1 MLRYIN
7 DEQADKLRNVELQS
21 GDVLLNITGD
31 SVARACLMDDD
42 YLPGRVN
49 QHVAIIRVDE
59 SKAVNSYLL
68 YYLQWRKSHLL
79 QLASAGATRNALTKG
94 MIEQLEI
101 DLPSLDE
108 QRKVV
113 GILGSIQ
120 NKIKLNH
127 EINDNLLRQAQ
138 ALYKNR
144 FIDLKPF
151 NGEMPPDWQLGTVS
165 EIIELHDSKR
175 IPLSSRERA
184 NLTKIYPYYG
194 ATSVMDYV
202 DSYLFDGIYLLLG
215 EDGTVVDDKGF
226 PILQYVEGKFWVNNH
241 AHIITGK
248 NGFTVETLYLLF
260 SLTNVRSIVTGAVQ
274 PKISQANLNNV
285 SVVIPSKAELSTFN
299 SIVQPIFSQIRNL
312 RAESDGK
319 KLGLTQ
325 EELAFYDAL
334 TKPENIKDFYQNN
347 ELIDLTRELTE
358 MLRKNRTI
366 DWQKKETA
374 RASMRKMVKHLLK
387 KYKYPP
393 EDYDTAISTVIS
405 QCEMWTDNMVV

>member
-1 MLRYIN
+1 MAVVKLADICQKIGSGATPRGGKEAYRAEGIALVRSQNVLDFSFSSDGLAYIN

-127 EINDNLLRQAQ
+127 EINDNLEQQAATYFQ
-138 ALYKNR
+138 EL
-144 FIDLKPF
+144 FINNANPV
-151 NGEMPPDWQLGTVS
+151 WQISTISDLGTVVGGS
-165 EIIELHDSKR
+165 
-175 IPLSSRERA
+175 
-184 NLTKIYPYYG
+184 T
-194 ATSVMDYV
+194 
-202 DSYLFDGIYLLLG
+202 
-215 EDGTVVDDKGF
+215 
-226 PILQYVEGKFWVNNH
+226 
-241 AHIITGK
+241 
-248 NGFTVETLYLLF
+248 
-260 SLTNVRSIVTGAVQ
+260 
-274 PKISQANLNNV
+274 
-285 SVVIPSKAELSTFN
+285 PSK
-299 SIVQPIFSQIRNL
+299 
-312 RAESDGK
+312 
-319 KLGLTQ
+319 
-325 EELAFYDAL
+325 
-334 TKPENIKDFYQNN
+334 TKPEYYTNNGIAWITPKDLSINKVQF
-347 ELIDLTRELTE
+347 TR
-358 MLRKNRTI
+358 
-366 DWQKKETA
+366 
-374 RASMRKMVKHLLK
+374 
-387 KYKYPP
+387 
-393 EDYDTAISTVIS
+393 DYTG
-405 QCEMWTDNMVV
+405 